1 MSNGDFGWKSDVRRK
16 EKEEDSELPSFF
28 VIGPPRTGTT
38 WLQSI
43 LSECA
48 WLSHPTKETRFFD
61 KYFDRGIDW
70 YKSHYR
76 RAKTGRK
83 IGEVAPTYFAS
94 ALARERIAGLL
105 PEAKVV
111 CTFRNPIDRI
121 ASLYR
126 LKRAY
131 GLIPWSF
138 DEALGRD
145 PELMESSRYAT
156 HLKEWK
162 KIFSE
167 TQVLAMVH
175 DDMEADP
182 QSYLD
187 KIVDFIGVPRVKL
200 AQSQTRRV
208 LSSDELTEPRHYGW
222 TRCATLMAEWSKMKR
237 MDSMVA
243 MAKRMG
249 ISKLF
254 IGGGAAFAEL
264 TAAQVV
270 KLRTLFLPEIEEL
283 ESLLNRD
290 FSAWKEQRSMT
301 KKAPP
306 LATPDRSGAPV
317 AVVQPTERLG
327 SSLGEGEVLRR
338 TA

>member
-1 MSNGDFGWKSDVRRK
+1 MPSGGFEEKSEIRSCNDG
-16 EKEEDSELPSFF
+16 SELPSFF

-38 WLQSI
+38 WLHSI

-61 KYFDRGIDW
+61 KYFERGIDW

-76 RAKTGRK
+76 RARNGRK
-83 IGEVAPTYFAS
+83 IGEIAPTYFAS
-94 ALARERIAGLL
+94 ALARERIARLL
-105 PEAKVV
+105 PCAKVV
-111 CTFRNPIDRI
+111 CTFRNPLDRI

-131 GLIPWSF
+131 GLIPWTF
-138 DEALGRD
+138 EEALTRD
-145 PELMESSRYAT
+145 PELMETSLYAT

-162 KIFSE
+162 KTFAE
-167 TQVLAMVH
+167 TQLLAMVH

-200 AQSQTRRV
+200 VASQTRRV
-208 LSSDELTEPRHYGW
+208 LSSDDLTEPRHYGW
-222 TRCATLMAEWSKMKR
+222 TRCATLAAEWSKAR
-237 MDSMVA
+237 RLDPVVA

-249 ISKLF
+249 ASRLF

-264 TAAQVV
+264 SALQMA

-290 FSAWKEQRSMT
+290 FSAWKEEKPIT
-301 KKAPP
+301 KKSPLPP
-306 LATPDRSGAPV
+306 EPARGAAPV
-317 AVVQPTERLG
+317 VVVQPPTF
-327 SSLGEGEVLRR
+327 
-338 TA
+338 